1 MTLPRKRCRRLPR
14 GWAEGLVF
22 PPIEQDAKP
31 PKRRRK
37 NDAPIIVTD
46 DWPDNPAD
54 IPIGDD
60 ELRIIEGYM
69 RTELDELFGPSD

>member
-1 MTLPRKRCRRLPR
+1 MKRRAKRQLLPR
-14 GWAEGLVF
+14 GWAKGLTF
-22 PPIEQDAKP
+22 PPLEPKNS

-37 NDAPIIVTD
+37 DDAPITVTD
-46 DWPDNPAD
+46 DWPEE

-69 RTELDELFGPSD
+69 RGALDALFGPLP